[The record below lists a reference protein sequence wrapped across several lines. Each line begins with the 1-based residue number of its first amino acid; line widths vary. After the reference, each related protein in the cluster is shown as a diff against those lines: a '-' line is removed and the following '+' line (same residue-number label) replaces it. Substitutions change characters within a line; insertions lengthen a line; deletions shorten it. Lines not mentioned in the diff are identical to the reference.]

1 MVHWTDKD
9 QPARLGLIV
18 SKKVAMKAVERNRL
32 KRLIRESFRC
42 QPNLKP
48 ADYVVM
54 AKPSAKGVINKQVM
68 SDLMNMWQQT

>member
-1 MVHWTDKD
+1 MVHWTDKN

-54 AKPSAKGVINKQVM
+54 AKPSAKDIKNQQIM
-68 SDLMNMWQQT
+68 ADLKNLWQQT